1 MIEKDAY
8 KAEKE
13 ARERR
18 LMAYSDRI
26 QNRMMEA
33 SSEIIDELVAER
45 HRQNVTQQELADM
58 TGILPSNLARFEK
71 AARILYIPLSVSM
84 LHGHLVHGFRPLS
97 ASIPVC

>member
-45 HRQNVTQQELADM
+45 HHQNVT
-58 TGILPSNLARFEK
+58 
-71 AARILYIPLSVSM
+71 
-84 LHGHLVHGFRPLS
+84 
-97 ASIPVC
+97 

>member
-1 MIEKDAY
+1 MI
-8 KAEKE
+8 EKE

-45 HRQNVTQQELADM
+45 HRQDVTQQELADM

-71 AARILYIPLSVSM
+71 AEKFAGGLTPETANKSFMKNL
-84 LHGHLVHGFRPLS
+84 
-97 ASIPVC
+97 

>member
-45 HRQNVTQQELADM
+45 HLTYE
-58 TGILPSNLARFEK
+58 
-71 AARILYIPLSVSM
+71 VS
-84 LHGHLVHGFRPLS
+84 GTRNS
-97 ASIPVC
+97 Q

>member
-45 HRQNVTQQELADM
+45 RRQNVTQQELADM
-58 TGILPSNLARFEK
+58 TGILPSNLVRFEK
-71 AARILYIPLSVSM
+71 AARILTLIVLEKYAAAL
-84 LHGHLVHGFRPLS
+84 GKHLELRLVDEE
-97 ASIPVC
+97 

>member
-8 KAEKE
+8 RAEKE

-45 HRQNVTQQELADM
+45 RRQNVTQQELADM
-58 TGILPSNLARFEK
+58 TGILPSNLVRFEK
-71 AARILYIPLSVSM
+71 AARILTLIVLEKYAAAL
-84 LHGHLVHGFRPLS
+84 GKHLELRLVDEE
-97 ASIPVC
+97 